1 MTWAMP
7 SRYSGGL
14 WTLEFVGT
22 SSFRAAEGI
31 CSLAT
36 RSLSPAYVEK
46 AQIYLETV
54 TSEDITPSLVVVRN
68 WKMGGP
74 HLLESLK
81 TKDG

>member
-14 WTLEFVGT
+14 WTLEFAGT

-54 TSEDITPSLVVVRN
+54 TSEDITLSIGCCEKLEDGWAPSAG
-68 WKMGGP
+68 K
-74 HLLESLK
+74 S
-81 TKDG
+81 